1 MTERYRLLDHPA
13 DGKFRAFGESV
24 EEAFSNAA
32 LAVASLMWNWEKIP
46 LCLDHVIEIRGRD
59 LKQLLYKYLEEIL
72 FLLDTKK
79 FLLGAVDGLT
89 IEAGPEFVLRAVFR
103 GDAYADR
110 IEIFGDVKA
119 VTYNEMKIE
128 SCACGPWVIQV
139 VVDM

>member
-1 MTERYRLLDHPA
+1 LTERYRLLDHPA

-24 EEAFSNAA
+24 EEAFSHAA
-32 LAVASLMWNWEKIP
+32 LAVASLMCNWEKIP

-59 LKQLLYKYLEEIL
+59 LKQLLYKFLEEIL
-72 FLLDTKK
+72 YLLDTKK

-128 SCACGPWVIQV
+128 TCGCGPWVIQV